1 MSLFEP
7 LIPALIPALIRATIV
22 PRRSIGPFNATL
34 TIEEVASDDLEITQH
49 PVQQGAAITDHAYL
63 KPATVAVKVVF
74 NDEDAFAYRPLAE
87 TYAKLL
93 QLQAGREPLDV
104 VTGKRA
110 YKNMLIKSLGQTNDL
125 MTENVLSISMQLQE
139 ILLTSVEVVTVP
151 ERSKQ
156 ADPGKTGATEKAGQK
171 KAQPVTEPK
180 KRSALRALAG

>member
-7 LIPALIPALIRATIV
+7 PIPATIV

-74 NDEDAFAYRPLAE
+74 NDEDAPLAE
-87 TYAKLL
+87 TYTKLL

-156 ADPGKTGATEKAGQK
+156 ANPGKTGATEKAGQK
-171 KAQPVTEPK
+171 KAQTVTEPK
-180 KRSALRALAG
+180 KRSALAALAGKGG

>member
-7 LIPALIPALIRATIV
+7 PIPATIV

-74 NDEDAFAYRPLAE
+74 NDEDASLAE

-93 QLQAGREPLDV
+93 QLQGSREPIDV

-156 ADPGKTGATEKAGQK
+156 ANPGKTGATEKAGQK

>member
-7 LIPALIPALIRATIV
+7 PIPATIV

-74 NDEDAFAYRPLAE
+74 NDEDAPLAE

-104 VTGKRA
+104 VTGKRV

-156 ADPGKTGATEKAGQK
+156 ANPGKTGATEKAGQK